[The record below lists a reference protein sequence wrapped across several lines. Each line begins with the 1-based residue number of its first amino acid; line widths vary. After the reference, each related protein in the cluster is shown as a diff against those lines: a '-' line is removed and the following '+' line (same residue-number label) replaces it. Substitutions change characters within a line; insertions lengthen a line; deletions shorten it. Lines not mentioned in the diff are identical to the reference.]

1 MDRSDC
7 VLRSGWQFRKSCFGR
22 VPAVGGIAMGGTATV
37 STKRGAR
44 SVRLNVRRL
53 APILGSVILGVAF
66 GIGTV
71 TWPAG
76 AQTLA
81 RATQELVVRPG
92 WNAVFLKVAAPQDQL
107 EQLLRVGKVS
117 EIVVRTTGPGTI
129 MNSWPALMNSWPALG
144 AEDWKDDTYLW
155 RSRGVGIGESSE
167 IADEDITNVAGALS
181 AGRCYV
187 LKSLLEEEE
196 RVTVRLQGPP
206 VYRRQVWRGMDGSLF
221 GAYVGDSNRPSID
234 EYFAPSPVLGGGRGP
249 TSVYESAEF
258 YTLEPKGGWRRLET
272 QQLGAETLDENKCLF
287 IRAPGW
293 TDYQGPLEARL
304 ETGDAL
310 TFSSDTPERTLS
322 LSNRTGETMEVA
334 LKSPQFVPKIESS
347 GGDVPLPAL
356 FVRLPERSIDG
367 DPWITIGE
375 EGLRIEIPARGS
387 RHLRLGANLPAAQ
400 QWRRA
405 SAADASAGT
414 EIQSLLTLEEA
425 TGTFLSV
432 PVSITLDSERDVS
445 NLTGLWVGEV
455 TVDHV
460 VFASA
465 KSANRRT
472 VQPVVTPFRF
482 RILLHRSSDGMCRL
496 LSQAF
501 ELRKNVDGAET
512 FALLTDEAPALTL
525 HGNDDT
531 ELRRRFGTVAYT
543 TAGAIPAEPAS
554 TDQNGRTPCLSPDS
568 LVSFK
573 IVLEHDDPRHPDIH
587 ARHPD
592 HDNLNEGF
600 EESLGAGIESNQIER
615 RFSLHFA
622 PAGGAVS
629 YSPFS
634 SDSRRRGYFEEK
646 IEGIHK
652 HVLQTK
658 GAFELRRVS
667 RADLREEDR

>member
-1 MDRSDC
+1 MFST
-7 VLRSGWQFRKSCFGR
+7 VLAAAAAAI
-22 VPAVGGIAMGGTATV
+22 VAMPSVAAAQSLATM
-37 STKRGAR
+37 S
-44 SVRLNVRRL
+44 
-53 APILGSVILGVAF
+53 
-66 GIGTV
+66 
-71 TWPAG
+71 
-76 AQTLA
+76 
-81 RATQELVVRPG
+81 QELVLRPG
-92 WNAVFLKVAAPQDQL
+92 WNAIFLKVFAQQ
-107 EQLLRVGKVS
+107 EQVQQLLRDGKIS
-117 EIVVRTTGPGTI
+117 RIVVRTAEAGPITTDFPSLESE
-129 MNSWPALMNSWPALG
+129 NWE
-144 AEDWKDDTYLW
+144 EDPYLW
-155 RSRGVGIGESSE
+155 MSRDVNYEYSADVAQTASARDAARAADALDLSE
-167 IADEDITNVAGALS
+167 AASALS
-181 AGRCYV
+181 AGNCYIFRS
-187 LKSLLEEEE
+187 SLEQPSE
-196 RVTVRLQGPP
+196 RIILQGPP

-221 GAYVGDSNRPSID
+221 GAYVGGRRPSID
-234 EYFAPSPVLGGGRGP
+234 AYFAPSPVLGGGRGP

-272 QQLGAETLDENKCLF
+272 EQLGAETLDENKCLF

-472 VQPVVTPFRF
+472 VQPVVAPFRF

-573 IVLEHDDPRHPDIH
+573 IVLEHGDPRHPDIH

-592 HDNLNEGF
+592 HDNLNEDF
-600 EESLGAGIESNQIER
+600 EESLGAGIESSRIER
-615 RFSLHFA
+615 RFSLQFG
-622 PAGGAVS
+622 PAGGAES

-652 HVLQTK
+652 HLLQTK